1 MSILINVALL
11 FAINQWP
18 TWHAAPFLTSSTP
31 EVLGLVNAS
40 LIVGLV
46 VNVVYL
52 AVSSAPIWALG
63 QLVILAVGLAATFRV
78 WIVFPFDFG
87 ASSFDWALVIRILLV
102 LGIVGSIIGMIVE
115 LVLLIRSLVGF
126 GRPMQRT

>member
-1 MSILINVALL
+1 MSILINAALL

-40 LIVGLV
+40 LVVGLV

-52 AVSSAPIWALG
+52 AVSSPGVWALG
-63 QLVILAVGLAATFRV
+63 QLVILAVGLAAAFRV
-78 WIVFPFDFG
+78 WTVFPFDFG
-87 ASSFDWALVIRILLV
+87 ASTFDWALLVRILLV
-102 LGIVGSIIGMIVE
+102 IGIVGSLIG
-115 LVLLIRSLVGF
+115 LVVQLVMLIRSLAGF